1 MEYYFVNWGFIMI
14 EIPEAISLSKQLNDT
29 IKGKTISKVVGGHI
43 KHKFTWFYGDIDKY
57 LKLMVNNRIDKAESF
72 GGFVEITA
80 GSNKILFSE
89 GVNLRFF
96 EGSSEI
102 PDKHQLL
109 IEFTDGSYLCAS
121 IQMYGGVGCFEKDTL
136 ENEYYLGAKQK
147 PSPLSDDFNKDYFDR
162 LISSIENARKLSVK
176 AFLATE
182 QRIPG
187 LGDGVLQDILY
198 NARVHHKQ
206 KINTLSEE
214 QKKDIFNSIKKTLK
228 EMTDKNGRNTEKDLF
243 SNTGGY
249 ITKVSKNTV
258 GKNCKVCNSK
268 IEKASYMGGSIYFCS
283 GCQKI

>member
-1 MEYYFVNWGFIMI
+1 MI
-14 EIPEAISLSKQLNDT
+14 EIPEAISLSKQLNKT
-29 IKGKTISKVVGGHI
+29 IKGKTISKVVGRHTR
-43 KHKFTWFYGDIDKY
+43 HKLTWFYGDADKY
-57 LKLMVNNRIDKAESF
+57 QELMVNNKIDNAESF
-72 GGFVEITA
+72 GGFIEIST

-89 GVNLRFF
+89 GVNLRFLKD
-96 EGSSEI
+96 SSEI
-102 PDKHQLL
+102 PNKHQLL

-121 IQMYGGVGCFEKDTL
+121 VQMYGGVGCFEKDTL

-147 PSPLSDDFNKDYFDR
+147 PSPLSDDFDKDYFDK
-162 LISSIENARKLSVK
+162 LISSENVQNISVK

-187 LGDGVLQDILY
+187 LGNGVLQDILY

-206 KINTLSEE
+206 KINTLSEK
-214 QKKDIFNSIKKTLK
+214 QKTDIFNSIKKTLK
-228 EMTDKNGRNTEKDLF
+228 EMIDKNGRNTEKDLF

-258 GKNCKVCNSK
+258 GENCKMCNSK

>member
-1 MEYYFVNWGFIMI
+1 MI

-29 IKGKTISKVVGGHI
+29 IKGKTISNVVGGYS
-43 KHKFTWFYGDIDKY
+43 KHKFTWFYGDVDKY
-57 LKLMVNNRIDKAESF
+57 QDLMVNNKIDNAESF
-72 GGFVEITA
+72 GGFVEISA
-80 GSNKILFSE
+80 GNNKILFSE
-89 GVNLRFF
+89 GVNLRFL
-96 EGSSEI
+96 EDSSKI

-109 IEFTDGSYLCAS
+109 IEFTDGSHLCAS
-121 IQMYGGVGCFEKDTL
+121 VQMYGGVGCFEKDTL
-136 ENEYYLGAKQK
+136 ENKYYFGARQK
-147 PSPLSDDFNKDYFDR
+147 PSPLSDDFDKDYFDR
-162 LISSIENARKLSVK
+162 LISSENVQKLSVK

-187 LGDGVLQDILY
+187 LGNGVLQDILY

-206 KINTLSEE
+206 KINTLSQE
-214 QKKDIFNSIKKTLK
+214 QKTDIFNSIKKTLK

-243 SNTGGY
+243 SNPGGY

-258 GKNCKVCNSK
+258 GEKCKVCNSK